1 MTGGVQGRG
10 GCVLHFGQHK
20 TGSSSIQ
27 QSLSGAGDLGRYHC
41 VRLGT
46 PTGNASWPLILAF
59 ADEPWRQRAYRK
71 FGVNEAEAL
80 AQRPAVRA
88 MLADELLAAGARTAI
103 ISAEGLSRFTEGEL
117 ANLSGRSRIESDRC
131 GRSATSARREASWR
145 AAFNS
150 SCAAVSTD
158 LISADL
164 YASYRR
170 FEVFET
176 VLGRQN
182 VSLWRFAP
190 GEFPGG
196 DVVRDFCARLGIE
209 IPEHRIAR
217 VNESLSRPAVSI
229 LFAYRRFGPES
240 RPGRKTVRLNRVL
253 TDVLRT
259 VPGPK
264 LRFADS
270 AVEPVLEENA
280 DDLAWIE
287 ERLGEQLADKP
298 AADEGSIRTE
308 EDLLEIEA
316 AALRAFLDEV
326 ESLDG
331 IELADSVTAR
341 LDTDPRAVA
350 QTVAACA
357 EAIRK
362 RVDGPGR
369 NLLRRRRRGGELPHP
384 SGA

>member
-117 ANLSGRSRIESDRC
+117 ANLVREVSDRV
-131 GRSATSARREASWR
+131 GEVRAVGYIRSPRGLMESRFQQQLRSGLDR
-145 AAFNS
+145 F
-150 SCAAVSTD
+150 D
-158 LISADL
+158 LGGL
-164 YASYRR
+164 YARYRR

-182 VSLWRFAP
+182 VSFWKFAP
-190 GEFPGG
+190 GDFPGG
-196 DVVRDFCARLGIE
+196 DVVRDFCTRLGIE
-209 IPEHRIAR
+209 IPEHRIVRA
-217 VNESLSRPAVSI
+217 NDSLSRPAVSI
-229 LFAYRRFGPES
+229 LFAYRRFSPEP
-240 RPGRKTVRLNRVL
+240 RARRRAVRVDRVL

-270 AVEPVLEENA
+270 AVEPVLEANA

-287 ERLGEQLADKP
+287 ERLGERLVDKP
-298 AADEGSIRTE
+298 PPTR
-308 EDLLEIEA
+308 EA
-316 AALRAFLDEV
+316 
-326 ESLDG
+326 SG
-331 IELADSVTAR
+331 
-341 LDTDPRAVA
+341 
-350 QTVAACA
+350 
-357 EAIRK
+357 
-362 RVDGPGR
+362 
-369 NLLRRRRRGGELPHP
+369 RRRTCWRSKRPP
-384 SGA
+384 